1 MENQEHIQKKKK
13 KKKSYTRS
21 NQRVFTKKYSDDNLA
36 RLKRLIQNHTDRGDE
51 RYFAIKVDGE
61 FCVNKI
67 SNPKYFDDY
76 KEFIDGQTE
85 SIEVIMYFGKSNNCN
100 RHIFYLKE
108 GSLGNVAPVDVDK
121 KIEAA
126 LEKKDQDYLIK
137 SLQEQ
142 VEQQSEYI
150 EQLEEE
156 LEELSSK
163 TDIRGI
169 IKEGAAL
176 LGVLKNTPTTK
187 TALSGLESESEDA
200 EVKVESVVESDTEES
215 EDVSKEAF
223 EEVYQQFGKEGT
235 DQIIGLMVRISNSD
249 ELRKGIND
257 LLEKEN
263 IKNEKD
269 AKTNSS

>member
-1 MENQEHIQKKKK
+1 
-13 KKKSYTRS
+13 
-21 NQRVFTKKYSDDNLA
+21 
-36 RLKRLIQNHTDRGDE
+36 
-51 RYFAIKVDGE
+51 
-61 FCVNKI
+61 
-67 SNPKYFDDY
+67 
-76 KEFIDGQTE
+76 
-85 SIEVIMYFGKSNNCN
+85 MYFGKSNNCN

-121 KIEAA
+121 KIEDA
-126 LEKKDQDYLIK
+126 LKKKDQDYLIK

-150 EQLEEE
+150 EQLEEV

-176 LGVLKNTPTTK
+176 LGVLKNTPNTK
-187 TALSGLESESEDA
+187 TALSGVESESADA
-200 EVKVESVVESDTEES
+200 EVKVEPVAESDIEES

-223 EEVYQQFGKEGT
+223 EEVYQQFGKKGT

-263 IKNEKD
+263 IKNEKEV
-269 AKTNSS
+269 KTNSS